1 MTAPA
6 AFGRRASVHAT
17 QPVYD
22 RRAPATPRHR
32 SMPVTP
38 GRRAVTAALWTIV
51 VVFGLAYAASVAVPL
66 WFTLNDQR
74 LMIVTSGSMSGSAEG
89 AFDAG
94 DAVVLR
100 QISDPSELRVGQ
112 VASFWPVGSDQL
124 VTHRIV
130 ALQSLP
136 VMQQDTDTGRMVPT
150 LDPDT
155 GEPLMRPYI
164 FTKGDANAA
173 PDPDATPL
181 SQVRGIVLDVH
192 PKWGWVLA
200 WAGSPIGRL
209 VLLGPPLAALATLE
223 LLALLRERRARRS
236 AAPTPRR
243 EADDDLLLT

>member
-6 AFGRRASVHAT
+6 AFGRRSVHAT
-17 QPVYD
+17 QPAYD
-22 RRAPATPRHR
+22 RRAPAPPRHR
-32 SMPVTP
+32 QTLPTP
-38 GRRAVTAALWTIV
+38 GRRVVTAGLWTIV
-51 VVFGLAYAASVAVPL
+51 LLFGLAYAVSVAVPL

-155 GEPLMRPYI
+155 GEPIMRPYI
-164 FTKGDANAA
+164 FTKGDANLN

-192 PKWGWVLA
+192 PKWGWVLD
-200 WAGSPIGRL
+200 WAGSPVGRL

-223 LLALLRERRARRS
+223 GLALLRERRSRTAS
-236 AAPTPRR
+236 APSRR
-243 EADDDLLLT
+243 EVEDDARLLA

>member
-1 MTAPA
+1 MTAPV
-6 AFGRRASVHAT
+6 AFGRRSVHAT
-17 QPVYD
+17 QPAYE
-22 RRAPATPRHR
+22 RRAPSTPRHR
-32 SMPVTP
+32 QTP
-38 GRRAVTAALWTIV
+38 STPARRAVTAGLWTV
-51 VVFGLAYAASVAVPL
+51 VVLFGLAYAVSVAVPL

-136 VMQQDTDTGRMVPT
+136 VMQQDVETGRMEPT

-155 GEPLMRPYI
+155 GEPIMRPYI
-164 FTKGDANAA
+164 FTKGDANLK

-192 PKWGWVLA
+192 PKWGWVLD
-200 WAGSPIGRL
+200 WAGSPMGRL

-223 LLALLRERRARRS
+223 ALALIRERRSRRAS
-236 AAPTPRR
+236 APSRR
-243 EADDDLLLT
+243 EAQDDARLLA

>member
-1 MTAPA
+1 MTAPV
-6 AFGRRASVHAT
+6 AFGRRSVHAT
-17 QPVYD
+17 QPAYE
-22 RRAPATPRHR
+22 RRAPSTPRHR
-32 SMPVTP
+32 QTP
-38 GRRAVTAALWTIV
+38 STPARRAVTAGLWTV
-51 VVFGLAYAASVAVPL
+51 VVLFGLAYAVSVAVPL

-136 VMQQDTDTGRMVPT
+136 VMQQDVETGRMEPT

-155 GEPLMRPYI
+155 GEPIMRPYI
-164 FTKGDANAA
+164 FTKGDANLE

-192 PKWGWVLA
+192 PKWGWVLD
-200 WAGSPIGRL
+200 WAGSPMGRL

-223 LLALLRERRARRS
+223 ALALIRERRSRPAS
-236 AAPTPRR
+236 APSRR
-243 EADDDLLLT
+243 EAQDDARLLA

>member
-1 MTAPA
+1 MTASA

-17 QPVYD
+17 QPAYD
-22 RRAPATPRHR
+22 RRAPSTPRHR
-32 SMPVTP
+32 TTP
-38 GRRAVTAALWTIV
+38 PSRGRRALTAGLWTVIV
-51 VVFGLAYAASVAVPL
+51 LFGLAYAASVAVPL

-74 LMIVTSGSMSGSAEG
+74 LMIVTSGSMSGSEEG

-100 QISDPSELRVGQ
+100 QINDPSELRVGQ

-150 LDPDT
+150 LDPETD
-155 GEPLMRPYI
+155 EPIMRPYI
-164 FTKGDANAA
+164 FTKGDANSS

-192 PKWGWVLA
+192 PKWGWVLD
-200 WAGSPIGRL
+200 WAGSAVGRL
-209 VLLGPPLAALATLE
+209 VLLGPPLLALGTLE
-223 LLALLRERRARRS
+223 GLALLRERKERRAT
-236 AAPTPRR
+236 APTRR
-243 EADDDLLLT
+243 EAADDARLLD

>member
-1 MTAPA
+1 MTAA
-6 AFGRRASVHAT
+6 APFGRRASVHAT
-17 QPVYD
+17 QPAYD
-22 RRAPATPRHR
+22 RRAPSTPRHR
-32 SMPVTP
+32 SAPP
-38 GRRAVTAALWTIV
+38 SPARRAVTAVLWTVV
-51 VVFGLAYAASVAVPL
+51 VVFGLAYAVSVAVPL

-136 VMQQDTDTGRMVPT
+136 VMRQDTDTGRMVPT
-150 LDPDT
+150 VDPDT
-155 GEPLMRPYI
+155 GEPIMRPYI
-164 FTKGDANAA
+164 FTKGDANVD

-192 PKWGWVLA
+192 PKWGWVLD

-209 VLLGPPLAALATLE
+209 ALLGPPLAALATLE
-223 LLALLRERRARRS
+223 GAALLRERSARR
-236 AAPTPRR
+236 ADKPTRR
-243 EADDDLLLT
+243 EAADDALLLT